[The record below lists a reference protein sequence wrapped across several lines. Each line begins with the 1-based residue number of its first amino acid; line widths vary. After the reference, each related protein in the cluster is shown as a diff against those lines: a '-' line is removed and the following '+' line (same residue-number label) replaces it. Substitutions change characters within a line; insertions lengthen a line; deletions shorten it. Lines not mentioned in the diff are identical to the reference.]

1 MAFCSKCGAELEKDA
16 KTCPSCGATVGETSE
31 KKENGSDFGARAE
44 EAFNKFNDTK
54 DDTSAFDPA
63 DIESNK
69 VMGILSYLSWLV
81 LIPLIAAPKSPF
93 ARFHANQGLILA
105 IIEIAFSIVLGA
117 LSLIPGV
124 GIVFNIILSLLG
136 LVFLLFSILGIVNAA
151 NGKATEL
158 PVIGKSRLIK

>member
-54 DDTSAFDPA
+54 DDPSAFAPA

-151 NGKATEL
+151 NGKAKEL
-158 PVIGKSRLIK
+158 PVIGKIRLIK

>member
-105 IIEIAFSIVLGA
+105 IIEIAFGIVLGA

-151 NGKATEL
+151 NGKAKEL
-158 PVIGKSRLIK
+158 PVIGKIRLIK

>member
-16 KTCPSCGATVGETSE
+16 RTCPSCGATVGETSE

-151 NGKATEL
+151 NGKAKEL
-158 PVIGKSRLIK
+158 PVIGKIRLIK

>member
-44 EAFNKFNDTK
+44 EALNNFNDTK

-151 NGKATEL
+151 NGKAKEL
-158 PVIGKSRLIK
+158 PVIGKIRLIK

>member
-1 MAFCSKCGAELEKDA
+1 
-16 KTCPSCGATVGETSE
+16 
-31 KKENGSDFGARAE
+31 
-44 EAFNKFNDTK
+44 
-54 DDTSAFDPA
+54 
-63 DIESNK
+63 
-69 VMGILSYLSWLV
+69 MGILSYLSWLV

-151 NGKATEL
+151 NGKAKEL
-158 PVIGKSRLIK
+158 PVIGKIRLIK

>member
-151 NGKATEL
+151 NGKAKEL
-158 PVIGKSRLIK
+158 PVIGKIRLIK

>member
-1 MAFCSKCGAELEKDA
+1 MRWMWKSRRYKHVCGDIKII
-16 KTCPSCGATVGETSE
+16 
-31 KKENGSDFGARAE
+31 FRE
-44 EAFNKFNDTK
+44 EDLWLF

-105 IIEIAFSIVLGA
+105 IIEIAFGIVLGA
-117 LSLIPGV
+117 LSLIPV
-124 GIVFNIILSLLG
+124 IGIVFNIILSLLG

-151 NGKATEL
+151 NGKAKEL
-158 PVIGKSRLIK
+158 PVIGKIRLIK